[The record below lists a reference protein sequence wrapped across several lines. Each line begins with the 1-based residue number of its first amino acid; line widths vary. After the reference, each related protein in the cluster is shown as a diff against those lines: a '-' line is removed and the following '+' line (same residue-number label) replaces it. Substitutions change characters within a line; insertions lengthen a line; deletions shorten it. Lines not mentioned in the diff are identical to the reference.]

1 MVLFTLVTVVAFKHL
16 ILFFSEKHCISFH
29 FWSYFQ
35 STQVYESLGL
45 VRLGQLMAL
54 PAPGLSTSV
63 ALLLQNM
70 MNSISDFAA
79 YRKAMDNFEALRKKR
94 EPVHRPR
101 FTPGKS

>member
-1 MVLFTLVTVVAFKHL
+1 
-16 ILFFSEKHCISFH
+16 
-29 FWSYFQ
+29 
-35 STQVYESLGL
+35 
-45 VRLGQLMAL
+45 MAL